1 MRIEQ
6 SAPGAGNPDAPRRLI
21 SVEQPDAVLQAK
33 PTQRFV
39 CFLYTWY
46 LARATG
52 DAELSAAEVLG
63 VDLLRPGYPA
73 YFLDRLP
80 HLQQELPRGRSP
92 KTPLE
97 LPRADRKARRAP
109 GPVAPGSPEAGDL
122 RLEHH
127 HLQRRLP

>member
-73 YFLDRLP
+73 YFLDRVP
-80 HLQQELPRGRSP
+80 HLQQELPRGLSP
-92 KTPLE
+92 ETPLE

-109 GPVAPGSPEAGDL
+109 GPVAPRSPEAGDL
-122 RLEHH
+122 RLEHD
-127 HLQRRLP
+127 HL